1 MFITSNLEEK
11 YPSIR
16 STWRKRREGGK
27 EGGKEGKRSEGKE
40 DRTYFIS
47 GPLLPESTHM
57 LSYNPHI

>member
-1 MFITSNLEEK
+1 M
-11 YPSIR
+11 
-16 STWRKRREGGK
+16 EGGK
-27 EGGKEGKRSEGKE
+27 KGGKEGKRSKGKE